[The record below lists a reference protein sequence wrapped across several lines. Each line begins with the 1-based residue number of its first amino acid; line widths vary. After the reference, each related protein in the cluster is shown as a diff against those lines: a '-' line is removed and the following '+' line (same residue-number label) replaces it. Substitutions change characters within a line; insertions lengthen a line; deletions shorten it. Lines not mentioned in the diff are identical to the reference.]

1 MAGDDT
7 TPQFTEDVVAGGVL
21 AHMNGDHAD
30 DSLVICHALGQ
41 RRDATA
47 AVMTG
52 FDHEAAIFD
61 VTVPE
66 GGVVEMRFEWDRP
79 VVNRTDVRVAVV
91 AMFRDAQ
98 TRLGGRRR
106 RDSSRTDTAGPDF
119 SILRCDLSV
128 TTTGIA

>member
-1 MAGDDT
+1 MAGHDT
-7 TPQFTEDVVAGGVL
+7 TPQFTEDVVAGVL

-30 DSLVICHALGQ
+30 DSLVICHALG
-41 RRDATA
+41 RRPDATA

-66 GGVVEMRFEWDRP
+66 GVVEMRFEWDRP
-79 VVNRTDVRVAVV
+79 VVNRTDVRMAVV

-98 TRLGGRRR
+98 ARLEATPER
-106 RDSSRTDTAGPDF
+106 
-119 SILRCDLSV
+119 
-128 TTTGIA
+128 

>member
-7 TPQFTEDVVAGGVL
+7 TPQFTEDVVAGVL

-30 DSLVICHALGQ
+30 DSLVICHALG
-41 RRDATA
+41 RRPDATA

-66 GGVVEMRFEWDRP
+66 GVVEMRFEWDRP
-79 VVNRTDVRVAVV
+79 VVNRTDVRMAVV

-98 TRLGGRRR
+98 ARLEATPER
-106 RDSSRTDTAGPDF
+106 
-119 SILRCDLSV
+119 
-128 TTTGIA
+128 